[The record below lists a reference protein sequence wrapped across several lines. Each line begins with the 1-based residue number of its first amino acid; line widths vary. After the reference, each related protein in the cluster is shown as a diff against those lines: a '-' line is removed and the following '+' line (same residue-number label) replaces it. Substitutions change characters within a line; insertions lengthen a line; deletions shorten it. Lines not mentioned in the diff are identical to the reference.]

1 MCLAQIDVLSGPKHS
16 PLPSLRIARYSPKP
30 QSHIERIDAAL
41 GPKRKLTDPV
51 LFGMAGGTQRN
62 GVPITRFHS
71 RATVSSGAH
80 MRGFRRGFTAG
91 DARELADKSEVLLP
105 SAQMRLGFWAR
116 YGAGDAGCGHR
127 SQELTARVSGC
138 AFTIPELVNIGLGGH
153 RPVSR
158 LASSAAFNANLPC
171 GAGIP

>member
-127 SQELTARVSGC
+127 SQELTARS
-138 AFTIPELVNIGLGGH
+138 F
-153 RPVSR
+153 
-158 LASSAAFNANLPC
+158 
-171 GAGIP
+171 